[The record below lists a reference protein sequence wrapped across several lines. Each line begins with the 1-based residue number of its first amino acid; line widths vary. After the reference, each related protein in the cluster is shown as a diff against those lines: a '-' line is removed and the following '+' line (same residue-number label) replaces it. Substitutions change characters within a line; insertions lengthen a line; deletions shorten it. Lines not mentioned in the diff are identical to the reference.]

1 MVFSVVVQSRY
12 HIEKEIAKCKPG
24 TRWKYVSGGCTECPA
39 GKSQPFAGQS
49 GCYACKKGM
58 VSKKGADGCIKGTA
72 GMTVYDQEGQELL
85 LSAAPDKDTDA
96 ANRIK

>member
-1 MVFSVVVQSRY
+1 
-12 HIEKEIAKCKPG
+12 
-24 TRWKYVSGGCTECPA
+24 
-39 GKSQPFAGQS
+39 
-49 GCYACKKGM
+49 M

-72 GMTVYDQEGQELL
+72 GMTVYDQEGQALL